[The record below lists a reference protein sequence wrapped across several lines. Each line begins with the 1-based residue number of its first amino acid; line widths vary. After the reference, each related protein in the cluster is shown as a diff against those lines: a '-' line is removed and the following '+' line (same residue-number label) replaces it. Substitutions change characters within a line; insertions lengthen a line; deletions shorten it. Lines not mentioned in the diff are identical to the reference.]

1 MASEFELIRR
11 FFDRPGPRGART
23 LLGVGDDAALLRVE
37 PGMALAVSTDMLLA
51 GRHFPQQ
58 TQPRALGHKSLAVNL
73 SDLAA
78 MGATPRWATLSI
90 ALPAADDA
98 WLGEFSAGLFAL
110 AERFDVDLVGGDTTR
125 GPLAISVAVLGEV
138 PAEHALTRGGARPG
152 DDIWV
157 SGTLGEAAAALAE
170 LQGQVQLAPGAAAQA
185 RARLETPE
193 PRIAL
198 GEHLRGIASAA
209 IDVSDGFAAD
219 LGHVLERSGV
229 GALVHYAQLPGVRT
243 GDAALDMRCVLAGG
257 DDYELIFTAG
267 QEARAALA
275 ALARALDIPLSRV
288 GAIQATPTRL
298 VLLDAQ
304 GGQIAPPA
312 GYDHFADPA

>member
-11 FFDRPGPRGART
+11 FFDRPARGDSRT

-51 GRHFPQQ
+51 GRHFPDD
-58 TQPRALGHKSLAVNL
+58 TPPRALGHKALAVNL

-90 ALPAADDA
+90 ALPAADEG
-98 WLGEFSAGLFAL
+98 WLTEFSAGLFAL
-110 AERFDVDLVGGDTTR
+110 AQRFDVDLVGGDTTR
-125 GPLAISVAVLGEV
+125 GPLAISMTALGEV

-157 SGTLGEAAAALAE
+157 SGELGRAAAALAV
-170 LQGQVQLAPGAAAQA
+170 LQG
-185 RARLETPE
+185 RARLAPQAASKARAWLDMPE

-198 GEHLRGIASAA
+198 GERLRGIASAA

-229 GALVHYAQLPGVRT
+229 GALVHCARLPGVRT
-243 GDAALDMRCVLAGG
+243 GDAALDLQCALAGG
-257 DDYELIFTAG
+257 DDYELIFTAA
-267 QEARAALA
+267 QDRRATLASLA
-275 ALARALDIPLSRV
+275 AELGVPLSRV

-298 VLLDAQ
+298 VLLDAD
-304 GGQIAPPA
+304 GRTIATPA
-312 GYDHFADPA
+312 GYDHFAERS